1 VPYFIDCPSCRKRLQ
16 VAADPAGKRIT
27 CRACGAI
34 SDVPAAEPVDA
45 EPVPDDA
52 DEAEPERPA
61 RRPRPSRRPR
71 NWFRVPVLLLL
82 VGYFPL
88 LAFLCLAMAGP
99 AVLLIGWGFY
109 QLCSAEGW
117 GVLGVPAIVLGGALL
132 GTVIHVLAGLR
143 VLFRKPDDKDEL
155 EFELPAQWQ
164 EGLADLVGRVAAERD
179 LPPPD
184 VIRLHAADVAHVFE
198 DRRGRTVLVVGGLAV
213 AALSQR
219 ALGGIIAHELGH
231 VGGGDTSLS
240 RAAHRWHQVMMQL
253 ERQFWGRSW
262 YRWNPLAWV
271 VRLYHRLY
279 VLLWFANMRAA
290 EYAADSFEVEHVGKE
305 KAAAALALITAL
317 HHMEWAQLGNV
328 AEACVEANERLEDIF
343 AEQVRRV
350 RSAGVADWEKALR
363 RALRES
369 THWDSTHPCLKDRL
383 KALRVSPKKALRLAM
398 DLSGE
403 PATALFANWP
413 VVEKFLTERIIN
425 IVRENYVA
433 RMEYEQV
440 VGAVMRRAAER
451 AAGRG

>member
-1 VPYFIDCPSCRKRLQ
+1 VPYFLDCPSCRQRVPLT
-16 VAADPAGKRIT
+16 ADPAGKRIT
-27 CRACGAI
+27 CPCGAVT
-34 SDVPAAEPVDA
+34 DVPAAA
-45 EPVPDDA
+45 AVPDDA
-52 DEAEPERPA
+52 DDTVADRPA
-61 RRPRPSRRPR
+61 RRRPAPRPR
-71 NWFRVPVLLLL
+71 NWFRVPVLVLLA
-82 VGYFPL
+82 GYFPL
-88 LAFLCLAMAGP
+88 LAILCLATGAAG
-99 AVLLIGWGFY
+99 ALLFVWGFY
-109 QLCSAEGW
+109 HLATAQDGTNLFGIA
-117 GVLGVPAIVLGGALL
+117 GVGLGGALL
-132 GTVIHVLAGLR
+132 ATVLHVLWGLH
-143 VLFRKPDDKDEL
+143 VLFRRSDDKDEL

-164 EGLADLVGRVAAERD
+164 PGLADLVGRVASARD
-179 LPPPD
+179 LPVPD
-184 VIRLHAADVAHVFE
+184 AIRLHAADVAHVYE
-198 DRRGRTVLVVGGLAV
+198 DRRGRTVLVIGGLAV

-219 ALGGIIAHELGH
+219 ALAGIIAHELGH

-240 RAAHRWHQVMMQL
+240 RTAARWHQVMMQL

-290 EYAADSFEVEHVGKE
+290 EYIADRSEVEHVGKE
-305 KAAAALALITAL
+305 KAAAALALITML

-328 AEACVEANERLEDIF
+328 AEAAVEANERLEDIF

-350 RSAGVADWEKALR
+350 RSASVTDWETALR
-363 RALRES
+363 RGLKET

-413 VVEKFLTERIIN
+413 VVEKFLTEQIIT

-433 RMEYEQV
+433 RQEYGQI
-440 VGAVMRRAAER
+440 VGAIMRRAAAR